1 MKKTIN
7 RLFTVAVIMGSIML
21 FGGCKELSNYDNGFM
36 LLDVVISGPG
46 VSNHAAMVEME
57 STLQLSAQEKYDGMT
72 DMIWKSED
80 ESIAKVDYKTG
91 LVTPVAPGT
100 VKITAYTDTK
110 DVRQGDYIMITVV
123 GKSLSVINDALDQ
136 SQAE

>member
-36 LLDVVISGPG
+36 LLSGPG

-57 STLQLSAQEKYDGMT
+57 STLQLSAQEKFDGMT

-123 GKSLSVINDALDQ
+123 GKSLGVINDALDQ
-136 SQAE
+136 SLAD

>member
-57 STLQLSAQEKYDGMT
+57 STLQLSAQEKFDGMT
-72 DMIWKSED
+72 DMVWKSFD
-80 ESIAKVDYKTG
+80 ESIAKVDPKTG

-100 VKITAYTDTK
+100 VNTDTK

-123 GKSLSVINDALDQ
+123 GKSLGVIDDALDQ
-136 SQAE
+136 SLAD